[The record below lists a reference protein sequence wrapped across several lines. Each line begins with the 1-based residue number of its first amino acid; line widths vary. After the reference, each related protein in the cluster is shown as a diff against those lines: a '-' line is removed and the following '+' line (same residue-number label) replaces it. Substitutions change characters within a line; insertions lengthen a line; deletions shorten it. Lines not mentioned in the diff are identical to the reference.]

1 MSTKTPPAPG
11 SHDVNDPN
19 WLKKGDGAG
28 YFPTL
33 ESAKVYAEGVANN
46 DYHKDR
52 LRALTHLVKPLVNAN
67 SSGNPKFKFNPNS
80 FTALDFGIGD
90 GGQFYKMGLKPTKII
105 GIDISP
111 EVLALAAENLST
123 LEFESHCGSAE
134 VLKDVKSSSV
144 DLALC
149 INTLGY
155 LSAEDQE
162 LFYEEM
168 KRTVRPGGFLVM
180 MAGNELFDLFAL
192 NSGTAEFF
200 ERYFDQPDVS
210 KLLLEAGSERFRN
223 ADRLNPLKFTAVLQR
238 YGFNEVGRTFS
249 QWHRKLPPIANMEY
263 GGDLLKARAASRD
276 HNFDPNTLPAED
288 KWRALFQCSIFASL
302 SVKEGA

>member
-1 MSTKTPPAPG
+1 MSEKLPAVPKN
-11 SHDVNDPN
+11 HDANDPN

-33 ESAKVYAEGVANN
+33 ESAQAYADGVANN

-52 LRALTHLVKPLVNAN
+52 LRALVHLFEPLVK
-67 SSGNPKFKFNPNS
+67 SGSKDSTSFKFNADS

-90 GGQFYKMGLKPTKII
+90 GGQFFKLGLKPKKIV

-111 EVLALAAENLST
+111 QMLVLAEKNLAG

-134 VLKDVKSSSV
+134 VLKDVKANSV

-155 LSAEDQE
+155 LTKEDQDI
-162 LFYEEM
+162 FYEEM
-168 KRTVRPGGFLVM
+168 RRIVRPGGYLAV

-200 ERYFDQPDVS
+200 ERYFDQPDTS
-210 KLLLEAGSERFRN
+210 KLLLEAGSERFKN
-223 ADRLNPLKFTAVLQR
+223 AERLNPLKFSAVLQH
-238 YGFNEVGRTFS
+238 YGFKEVRRSFS
-249 QWHRKLPPIANMEY
+249 QWHRKLPPLANMEFR
-263 GGDLLKARAASRD
+263 GDLLKARAASRD
-276 HNFDPNTLPAED
+276 HNFDPNTLPEED

-302 SVKEGA
+302 SVKELA